1 MKDQM
6 RVPDGESGEPTAD
19 DGTTT
24 TPEWVV
30 LIDAHLRRAAALAI
44 EHGVGAEGFNR
55 ACGIVYDESDPE
67 QRLRNQLDDLRQHGH
82 IGSA

>member
-1 MKDQM
+1 MPSKPTSRAPNDA
-6 RVPDGESGEPTAD
+6 PTEDGAPP
-19 DGTTT
+19 

-44 EHGVGAEGFNR
+44 EHGVGSEGFIR

-67 QRLRNQLDDLRQHGH
+67 QRLRVQLAELREHGH
-82 IGSA
+82 IGEA

>member
-1 MKDQM
+1 MKDPTDQ
-6 RVPDGESGEPTAD
+6 VSETPDASTD
-19 DGTTT
+19 DASTN

-44 EHGVGAEGFNR
+44 EHGVGSEGFIR

-67 QRLRNQLDDLRQHGH
+67 QRLRNQIDELRQHGH
-82 IGSA
+82 VGEA

>member
-1 MKDQM
+1 MKDPTDQA
-6 RVPDGESGEPTAD
+6 PDPPDASD
-19 DGTTT
+19 DASTT

-44 EHGVGAEGFNR
+44 EHGVGSEGFIR

-67 QRLRNQLDDLRQHGH
+67 LRLRNQIDELRQHGH
-82 IGSA
+82 VGEA

>member
-1 MKDQM
+1 MAIKSTETSRAPSDA
-6 RVPDGESGEPTAD
+6 PIEDSAP
-19 DGTTT
+19 T

-44 EHGVGAEGFNR
+44 EHGVGSEGFIR

-67 QRLRNQLDDLRQHGH
+67 QRLRVQLAELREHGH
-82 IGSA
+82 IGEA

>member
-1 MKDQM
+1 MPMKDE
-6 RVPDGESGEPTAD
+6 RTEDVPTEE
-19 DGTTT
+19 GTPP

-44 EHGVGAEGFNR
+44 EHGVGTEGFMR

-67 QRLRNQLDDLRQHGH
+67 QRLRVQLAELREHGH
-82 IGSA
+82 IGEA